1 MKQFKALVVLA
12 SLLVSSQ
19 AGAMYFDVESGLNSN
34 GFREYRPPDGRYTQ
48 FDPIGLLGGPNG
60 YLYAEANPLLYTDPL
75 GLMGQGSG
83 VVGRP
88 GGQSNRA
95 SPTVA
100 GFGCMGLM
108 CASGGT
114 QDPGPQFSAELT
126 FGGGIEICD
135 PPPPQPEPQTCP
147 RYDKSVQVQ
156 PPGIPV
162 PEGGASKLTMR
173 GGLFF
178 GPSWKK
184 DGRFCLRL
192 GPHYSVPGMP
202 SVDLGGGPQ

>member
-1 MKQFKALVVLA
+1 MKRFKTLVVLA

-60 YLYAEANPLLYTDPL
+60 YLYAEGNPLLYTDPF

-88 GGQSNRA
+88 GGQSYRA

-100 GFGCMGLM
+100 GFGCMGLA
-108 CASGGT
+108 CVSGGT
-114 QDPGPQFSAELT
+114 QDPGPQFSAELS
-126 FGGGIEICD
+126 FGGGN
-135 PPPPQPEPQTCP
+135 
-147 RYDKSVQVQ
+147 
-156 PPGIPV
+156 
-162 PEGGASKLTMR
+162 
-173 GGLFF
+173 
-178 GPSWKK
+178 
-184 DGRFCLRL
+184 
-192 GPHYSVPGMP
+192 
-202 SVDLGGGPQ
+202 